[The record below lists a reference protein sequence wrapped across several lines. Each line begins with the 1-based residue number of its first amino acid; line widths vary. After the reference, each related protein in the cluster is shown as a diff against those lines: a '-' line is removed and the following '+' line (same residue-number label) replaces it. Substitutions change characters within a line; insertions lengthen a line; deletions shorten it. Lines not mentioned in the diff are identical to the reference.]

1 MELDKNL
8 KKNNVYRKFVFLL
21 VFMFSL
27 IILSAIGLLMFT
39 RWQNQH
45 FYKLIFSAII
55 IILAVISLLLLA
67 IIFAVMLLWYE
78 YPTPRILKRLLEICS
93 ISMYPAM
100 LILGKILK
108 YDKNIIR
115 RAFTE
120 LNNKLVFSNN
130 YKIKGSDILI
140 LTPHCIQKSVCPH
153 KITSDIKNC
162 RRCGKCNVDHLIEIE
177 EKYGVKTSVVTGGTL
192 ARKIVIDTKPRAIVA
207 IACER
212 DLISG
217 LQDVKNLPI
226 IAVINKRP
234 EGPCVNT
241 AVDLNE
247 VERAIN
253 HFINIKE

>member
-1 MELDKNL
+1 ML
-8 KKNNVYRKFVFLL
+8 
-21 VFMFSL
+21 SL
-27 IILSAIGLLMFT
+27 IILSAIGLIMLT

-45 FYKLIFSAII
+45 FYKLVFSTIS
-55 IILAVISLLLLA
+55 IILVVISLLLLT
-67 IIFAVMLLWYE
+67 IIFTVMLLWYE
-78 YPTPRILKRLLEICS
+78 YPMPRILKRLLEIYN
-93 ISMYPAM
+93 INIYPAM
-100 LILGKILK
+100 LFLGKILK
-108 YDKNIIR
+108 YDKNTIR

-120 LNNKLVFSNN
+120 VNNKLVFSNE
-130 YKIKGSDILI
+130 YSIEGSDILI
-140 LTPHCIQKSVCPH
+140 LTPHCIQKSFCPH

-162 RRCGKCNVDHLIEIE
+162 KRCGKCNVDHLIGIE

-192 ARKIVIDTKPRAIVA
+192 ARKIIIDKKPKAIVA

-217 LQDVKNLPI
+217 LQDVRKLPI

-247 VERAIN
+247 VEKAIH